1 MSTSSDFAEF
11 VKEQLASIHG
21 LQGKRLFSGVGLSAH
36 GVQFAMII
44 DNVLYFV
51 VDDTTRPAYEA
62 MGSQCFS
69 YTTKVRHVEVKR
81 YYAVPGEII
90 EDHQRLAMLARESLE
105 IAALPRK
112 NPKPKPGKTVKATA
126 R

>member
-1 MSTSSDFAEF
+1 MIASSGYAEF

-36 GVQFAMII
+36 GVQFAMIVG
-44 DNVLYFV
+44 NVLYFV

-69 YTTKVRHVEVKR
+69 YTTKLRRVEVRR
-81 YYAVPGEII
+81 YYEVPAEVI

-105 IAALPRK
+105 IAAQPRR
-112 NPKPKPGKTVKATA
+112 PAKPKPRRPAKAT

>member
-11 VKEQLASIHG
+11 VKEQLAAVHG
-21 LQGKRLFSGVGLSAH
+21 VQAKRLFSGVGLSAH

-51 VDDTTRPAYEA
+51 VDDATRPAYEA

-69 YTTKVRHVEVKR
+69 YTTKVRHVEVRR
-81 YYAVPGEII
+81 YYAVPGEVI
-90 EDHQRLAMLARESLE
+90 EDRQRLAMLARESLE
-105 IAALPRK
+105 IAARPRK
-112 NPKPKPGKTVKATA
+112 SPKPKPRKMAKAS